1 MIKIKHIIWVLALVT
16 GTVSCKTVTHLQETA
31 TELFRGEVVAKVG
44 DNRLHRSQLESYIP
58 AGVSPEDSAALAR
71 QYILTWAEDLLLMDM
86 AESQLSSQEKDVS
99 AELEEYRKSL
109 IKYRYGQL
117 YIQQRLDTLV
127 TDEEVARYYQENPD
141 RFRLERPI
149 LKSRF
154 MIIPAD
160 ARSLKVIKAKMSSE
174 DDMEVME
181 ADSLASSVA
190 IKYVDSSD
198 TWMDAL
204 VVARES
210 GTDYRSMLAAFREP
224 NFSKDPFVEIPDETG
239 NLHVI
244 YVVEQVGEGKTA
256 PLEYSEARIRD
267 LILSARK
274 HALEEG
280 LTESLLEDARKNN
293 KFVIYENEK

>member
-1 MIKIKHIIWVLALVT
+1 MIKSRHIIYILALA
-16 GTVSCKTVTHLQETA
+16 GAVSCKTVTHLQETA

-44 DNRLHRSQLESYIP
+44 DERLHRSQLESYIP
-58 AGVSPEDSAALAR
+58 AGVSAEDSAALAR

-86 AESQLSSQEKDVS
+86 AETQLSKQEKDVS

-109 IKYRYGQL
+109 IKYRYEQL

-127 TDEEVARYYQENPD
+127 TDEEVARYYEENTD
-141 RFRLERPI
+141 KFRLERPI
-149 LKSRF
+149 LKSRY

-160 ARSLKVIKAKMSSE
+160 ARSLKLLKTKMSSE

-181 ADSLASSVA
+181 TDSLAASVA

-204 VVARES
+204 VLARES
-210 GTDYRSMLAAFREP
+210 GVDYRSMMAGFKVP
-224 NFSKDPFVEIPDETG
+224 FFSKDPFVEIPDESG

-244 YVVEQVGEGKTA
+244 YVVEQVNEGKTA
-256 PLEYSEARIRD
+256 PLEYCDARIRD
-267 LILSARK
+267 LILSSRK

-293 KFVIYENEK
+293 KFVIYENEQ

>member
-1 MIKIKHIIWVLALVT
+1 MIKSRHIIYILALA
-16 GTVSCKTVTHLQETA
+16 GAVSCKAVTHLQETA

-44 DNRLHRSQLESYIP
+44 DERLHRSQLESYIP
-58 AGVSPEDSAALAR
+58 AGVSAEDSAALAR

-86 AESQLSSQEKDVS
+86 AEAQLSKQEKDVS

-109 IKYRYGQL
+109 IKYRYEQL

-127 TDEEVARYYQENPD
+127 TDEEVARYYEENTD
-141 RFRLERPI
+141 KFRLERPI
-149 LKSRF
+149 IKSRY

-160 ARSLKVIKAKMSSE
+160 ARSLKLLKTKMSSE

-181 ADSLASSVA
+181 TDSLAASVA

-204 VVARES
+204 VLARES
-210 GTDYRSMLAAFREP
+210 GVDYRSMMAGFKVP
-224 NFSKDPFVEIPDETG
+224 FFSKDPFVEIPDESG

-244 YVVEQVGEGKTA
+244 YVVEQVNEGKTA
-256 PLEYSEARIRD
+256 PLEYCDARIRD
-267 LILSARK
+267 LILSSRK

-293 KFVIYENEK
+293 KFVIYENEQ

>member
-1 MIKIKHIIWVLALVT
+1 MIKTKHIIFILVLLGA
-16 GTVSCKTVTHLQETA
+16 VSCKTVSHLHETA

-44 DNRLHRSQLESYIP
+44 DHRLHRSELESYIP
-58 AGVSPEDSAALAR
+58 AGVSAEDSAALAR
-71 QYILTWAEDLLLMDM
+71 QFILTWAEDLLLMDM
-86 AESQLSSQEKDVS
+86 AETQLSKQEKDVS
-99 AELEEYRKSL
+99 SELEEYRKSL
-109 IKYRYGQL
+109 IKYRYEQL

-127 TDEEVARYYQENPD
+127 TDEEVARFYDKNPD
-141 RFRLERPI
+141 KFRLERPI

-160 ARSLKVIKAKMSSE
+160 ARSLKLLKAKMSS
-174 DDMEVME
+174 DDNMEVME
-181 ADSLASSVA
+181 TDSLAASVA

-204 VVARES
+204 VVAREA
-210 GTDYRSMLAAFREP
+210 GVDYRTMLAGFKAP
-224 NFSKDPFVEIPDETG
+224 NFSRDPFVEIPDETG

-244 YVVEQVGEGKTA
+244 YVVEQVAEGKTA
-256 PLEYSEARIRD
+256 PLEYCGERIRD

-274 HALEEG
+274 HNLEEG
-280 LTESLLEDARKNN
+280 LTENLLEDARKNN